1 MPRAWLLLLVLIAGC
16 QNNTEE
22 IAFGSTEYDLV
33 RLTASAN
40 EVITAIPVQE
50 GQWVKAGTL
59 LIQQDTQR
67 AQAQLNL
74 ATAQLHEASAALEE
88 LTQGTRVQAIAAAAA
103 QVQEATARAHNAAA
117 QAARGRSLRQANMLS
132 QSDLDSLTTEQA
144 RAEAQV
150 NAAQQTLDL
159 LKAGSRSEQLAQGRA
174 RVAAAAAAV
183 ELQRQRLAELSITA
197 PSDGQVDALPYRVG
211 ERVAPGALLG
221 TLLQGEQ
228 AYGRLYI
235 PEQQRANLAIGD
247 SLTLHISGLA
257 QPVQGIVR
265 SIAQEAAFTPYFAL
279 NQKERRPLGVF
290 NRGKHPR
297 WQ

>member
-1 MPRAWLLLLVLIAGC
+1 
-16 QNNTEE
+16 
-22 IAFGSTEYDLV
+22 
-33 RLTASAN
+33 
-40 EVITAIPVQE
+40 
-50 GQWVKAGTL
+50 
-59 LIQQDTQR
+59 
-67 AQAQLNL
+67 
-74 ATAQLHEASAALEE
+74 
-88 LTQGTRVQAIAAAAA
+88 
-103 QVQEATARAHNAAA
+103 
-117 QAARGRSLRQANMLS
+117 
-132 QSDLDSLTTEQA
+132 
-144 RAEAQV
+144 
-150 NAAQQTLDL
+150 
-159 LKAGSRSEQLAQGRA
+159 QGRA